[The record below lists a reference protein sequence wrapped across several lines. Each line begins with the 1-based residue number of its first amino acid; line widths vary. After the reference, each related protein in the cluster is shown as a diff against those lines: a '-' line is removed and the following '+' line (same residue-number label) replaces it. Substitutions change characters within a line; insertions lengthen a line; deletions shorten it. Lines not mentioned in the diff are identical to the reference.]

1 MNKQIV
7 QSVIKKNK
15 PKISYLKR
23 MLYAFLIGG
32 LIGFSGEVFYQIY
45 LKIFELEKESA
56 LSFMSITL
64 IVIASILTG
73 LGIYDKIGQIAGAG
87 TILPITGFSN
97 SMTSAAMES
106 KSEGIVQGIFA
117 NMLKLAGTV
126 IVSGSLIAFLV
137 GLLIYIGEVLW

>member
-23 MLYAFLIGG
+23 MFYAFFIGG

-56 LSFMSITL
+56 ISFMSITL

-126 IVSGSLIAFLV
+126 IVSGSLIAFWV